1 MNEKIL
7 NTSHSQ
13 VNTVKYNDR
22 YYKVQSDKNGFK
34 FIKVSENGKRVI
46 IPIKKLEPRDIVF
59 DYIFNYGFEKTQ
71 NKYLEMSALLRCASD
86 KELTFNSKKEKLNI
100 SENWREFKLK
110 ASELNKNFKNHL
122 NQNKNDKT

>member
-1 MNEKIL
+1 MTSKNT
-7 NTSHSQ
+7 NTSHCQ
-13 VNTVKYNDR
+13 VDTVRYNDR
-22 YYKVQSDKNGFK
+22 DYRVQTDRNGFR

-46 IPIKKLEPRDIVF
+46 IPLKILEPRDIVF

-71 NKYLEMSALLRCASD
+71 NKYLEMSALLICASD

-110 ASELNKNFKNHL
+110 ASELNKNFKNPL
-122 NQNKNDKT
+122 IFIKNE

>member
-22 YYKVQSDKNGFK
+22 YYKVQSDKNGFR

-46 IPIKKLEPRDIVF
+46 IPLKILEPRDIVF

-110 ASELNKNFKNHL
+110 ASELNKNFKTL
-122 NQNKNDKT
+122 

>member
-13 VNTVKYNDR
+13 VEIVKYNDR
-22 YYKVQSDKNGFK
+22 DYKVQSDKNGFK

-46 IPIKKLEPRDIVF
+46 IPLKIIEPLDIVF
-59 DYIFNYGFEKTQ
+59 DYVFNYGFDKTQ

-122 NQNKNDKT
+122 NLI